1 MSSSKTLPKRPVQRK
16 IFTPAEAN
24 ATLPLVSAIVSDL
37 VDLSRELTER
47 RQRLALLMGGKAS
60 NSHDP
65 YQEELVQVQK
75 DMEKDALRLR
85 DYVEEL
91 RALGVEPKS
100 GTEGLVDFPALLNG
114 RKVYL
119 CWKLGESRVLF
130 WHDLEAGYIGRQPLR
145 PDCEFQSE
153 EDHEDP
159 RTGWRRRP
167 ELERSLPTWVARLQ
181 CDRVLPAEPLSMRSR
196 TFRGIWR
203 FAGDRTCHRSSC
215 RKIVFRIT
223 LIPVRHVSDL
233 NCRLCSALRLGWAV
247 VLAGLVA
254 RGAAAASRCAH
265 ACQAGCLRMR
275 RAGSRIEF
283 RAV

>member
-47 RQRLALLMGGKAS
+47 RQRLALLQVGKAG
-60 NSHDP
+60 NPHDP
-65 YQEELVQVQK
+65 YHEELVQVQEE
-75 DMEKDALRLR
+75 MEKDTLRLR

-130 WHDLEAGYIGRQPLR
+130 WHDLEAGYIGRQPVR

-153 EDHEDP
+153 EDDETHGMVGDA
-159 RTGWRRRP
+159 RR
-167 ELERSLPTWVARLQ
+167 
-181 CDRVLPAEPLSMRSR
+181 
-196 TFRGIWR
+196 
-203 FAGDRTCHRSSC
+203 
-215 RKIVFRIT
+215 
-223 LIPVRHVSDL
+223 
-233 NCRLCSALRLGWAV
+233 N
-247 VLAGLVA
+247 
-254 RGAAAASRCAH
+254 
-265 ACQAGCLRMR
+265 
-275 RAGSRIEF
+275 
-283 RAV
+283 